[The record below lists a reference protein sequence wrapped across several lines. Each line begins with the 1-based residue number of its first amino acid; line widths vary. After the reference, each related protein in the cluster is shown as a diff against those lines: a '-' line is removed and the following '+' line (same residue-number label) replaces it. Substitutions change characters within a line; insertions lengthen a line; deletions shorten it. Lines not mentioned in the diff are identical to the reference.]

1 MTKKYK
7 KLENEISLT
16 LEEENFDISSKR
28 VHTKLSEI
36 AEIGGT
42 EYTSSPLKI

>member
-16 LEEENFDISSKR
+16 LEEKNFDVSSKR

-36 AEIGGT
+36 AEIGETG
-42 EYTSSPLKI
+42 YTSSPLKM